1 MFGEQPLEE
10 LNVYNA
16 MTNEYLRSETPYS
29 FVWITPLQVLKSF
42 MAQFMTPA
50 VRTVLNNI
58 VIEGFFNNQSYKA
71 DFSSTIYAMNE
82 IDNQIADFEKS
93 FERGGKNDE
102 AQLRGLIQ
110 DSRANPD
117 FLKKVGALVDNIN
130 NQAHKLIQE
139 LSRVLYQLYM
149 EIGELI
155 VDSKKSKSDMV
166 SNIKVLLSSAR
177 NHDGAGMIE
186 QQQENWKLFLKVM
199 KNYAIIGE
207 IEKES

>member
-1 MFGEQPLEE
+1 
-10 LNVYNA
+10 
-16 MTNEYLRSETPYS
+16 
-29 FVWITPLQVLKSF
+29 
-42 MAQFMTPA
+42 
-50 VRTVLNNI
+50 
-58 VIEGFFNNQSYKA
+58 
-71 DFSSTIYAMNE
+71 
-82 IDNQIADFEKS
+82 
-93 FERGGKNDE
+93 
-102 AQLRGLIQ
+102 QLRGLIQ

-186 QQQENWKLFLKVM
+186 QQQENWKLFLKIM